1 MSNNTVEITDGNFE
15 KLVLK
20 SEKLVI
26 VDFWAE
32 WCGPC
37 KAITPILDEISNE
50 FGDKIL
56 VGKVN
61 VDEVKEVPVKYGIRS
76 IPTLLFF
83 SNGEITRQEVGLQS
97 KQTLVD
103 NITKIVES

>member
-1 MSNNTVEITDGNFE
+1 MSNNTVEITDSNFE

-50 FGDKIL
+50 FGDKVLI
-56 VGKVN
+56 GKVN

-83 SNGEITRQEVGLQS
+83 KNGEITRQEVGLQS

-103 NITKIVES
+103 SITQIVEN

>member
-1 MSNNTVEITDGNFE
+1 MSNNTVKITDSNFE

-83 SNGEITRQEVGLQS
+83 NNGEITRQEVGLQS

-103 NITKIVES
+103 NITQIVES

>member
-50 FGDKIL
+50 FGDKVLI
-56 VGKVN
+56 GKVN
-61 VDEVKEVPVKYGIRS
+61 VDEVKELPVKYGIRS

-103 NITKIVES
+103 NITQIVES

>member
-50 FGDKIL
+50 FGDKVLI
-56 VGKVN
+56 GKVN
-61 VDEVKEVPVKYGIRS
+61 VDEVKEIPVKYGIRS

-103 NITKIVES
+103 SITQIVES

>member
-1 MSNNTVEITDGNFE
+1 MSNNTVEITDDNFE

-50 FGDKIL
+50 FGDKVLI
-56 VGKVN
+56 GKVN

-103 NITKIVES
+103 DITQIVES

>member
-1 MSNNTVEITDGNFE
+1 MSNNTVEITDSNFE

-56 VGKVN
+56 IGKVN

-83 SNGEITRQEVGLQS
+83 NNGEITRQEVGLQS

-103 NITKIVES
+103 NITQIVES

>member
-1 MSNNTVEITDGNFE
+1 MSNNTVEITDDNFE

-50 FGDKIL
+50 FGDKVLI
-56 VGKVN
+56 GKVN

-76 IPTLLFF
+76 IQTLLFF
-83 SNGEITRQEVGLQS
+83 KNGEITRQEVGLQS

-103 NITKIVES
+103 NITQIVES

>member
-50 FGDKIL
+50 FGDKVLI
-56 VGKVN
+56 GKVN

-83 SNGEITRQEVGLQS
+83 NNGEITRQEVGLQS

-103 NITKIVES
+103 NITQIVES

>member
-50 FGDKIL
+50 FGDKVLI
-56 VGKVN
+56 GKVN

-83 SNGEITRQEVGLQS
+83 NNGEITRQEVGLQS

-103 NITKIVES
+103 SITQIVES

>member
-50 FGDKIL
+50 FGDKVLI
-56 VGKVN
+56 GKVN
-61 VDEVKEVPVKYGIRS
+61 VDEVKEIPVKYGIRS

-103 NITKIVES
+103 DFTQIVES

>member
-1 MSNNTVEITDGNFE
+1 MSNNTVEITDSNFE

-50 FGDKIL
+50 FGDKVLI
-56 VGKVN
+56 GKVN
-61 VDEVKEVPVKYGIRS
+61 VDEVKEIPVKYGIRS

-103 NITKIVES
+103 NITQIVES